1 MGALAVNQLL
11 ETAQNKGL
19 ELAIETAHLENQL
32 LLEEVDKMS
41 LDALPKNPKR
51 GVALVILT
59 FYRFTKYCLY
69 QYLFMYCL
77 IFFLRIL

>member
-11 ETAQNKGL
+11 ETAQLKGL
-19 ELAIETAHLENQL
+19 DLSIETAPLENQL

-51 GVALVILT
+51 GVALVFIQYIY
-59 FYRFTKYCLY
+59 FFFT
-69 QYLFMYCL
+69 
-77 IFFLRIL
+77 

>member
-51 GVALVILT
+51 GVALVILIFIVLLNIVYINVC
-59 FYRFTKYCLY
+59 FY
-69 QYLFMYCL
+69 
-77 IFFLRIL
+77 IV